1 MLEDC
6 LFEKKKKWFVECE
19 FCEDSMLDPTQ
30 QAVYFGEVSF
40 RLDIR
45 QTEWLR
51 PAPSKLKLTSWSS
64 KLELVHF
71 AISLHLTGSI
81 IVCV

>member
-1 MLEDC
+1 MISLVSFSLSMLEGF

-40 RLDIR
+40 RLDI
-45 QTEWLR
+45 QKTE
-51 PAPSKLKLTSWSS
+51 
-64 KLELVHF
+64 
-71 AISLHLTGSI
+71 
-81 IVCV
+81 